1 MSADGSG
8 VGTVV
13 GTGIGTLVGAGIG
26 TAVGAG
32 IGTLVGAGIGTVVGD
47 GIGTAVDAGIG
58 TLVGAGIGTVV
69 GDGIGTAV
77 DAGIGTLV
85 GAGIGT
91 TVGTGIGTVVGAEV
105 AMVGHA
111 VPIEF
116 PVVMNQLPVTPLESA
131 CTSVGTSEQNE
142 FSFSLQAATSIGC
155 QLVRRLLGMG
165 TRGYA
170 WVHRARVPLVTL
182 PPSQRPTLK
191 VDTQ

>member
-26 TAVGAG
+26 TAVG
-32 IGTLVGAGIGTVVGD
+32 
-47 GIGTAVDAGIG
+47 
-58 TLVGAGIGTVV
+58 
-69 GDGIGTAV
+69 
-77 DAGIGTLV
+77 AGIGTLV

-116 PVVMNQLPVTPLESA
+116 PVVMNQLPVTALESA

-142 FSFSLQAATSIGC
+142 LSFSLQAATSIGWISW
-155 QLVRRLLGMG
+155 LG
-165 TRGYA
+165 
-170 WVHRARVPLVTL
+170 
-182 PPSQRPTLK
+182 
-191 VDTQ
+191 DC